1 MIKMEQSSQEVDSST
16 RSAGWRS
23 PAAPGVES
31 RNECYSSSATP
42 PSSFSS
48 CSPQASPPQAEN
60 SLPGWL
66 DLHS

>member
-31 RNECYSSSATP
+31 RNERFSSS
-42 PSSFSS
+42 SSSS
-48 CSPQASPPQAEN
+48 GGELTAPLAGSAFIICFYS
-60 SLPGWL
+60 
-66 DLHS
+66 